1 MRIILIAIKIIGATI
16 IMVDEMVRV
25 GIGERPVFFLVS
37 LSITVL
43 LGTKNWTPSNTF
55 QIPIPKAS
63 VLVSVYR
70 VGV

>member
-1 MRIILIAIKIIGATI
+1 
-16 IMVDEMVRV
+16 MVDEMVRV